1 MLLKHF
7 SRQEKQTT
15 FVAIGGLRV
24 NTSICYVLQILQVFD
39 SCAGELGPDQF
50 NTFALPYLKDIAY
63 RTREKIGEAHLE
75 QVPLVCK
82 H

>member
-1 MLLKHF
+1 MTGPDIISSMLVF
-7 SRQEKQTT
+7 C
-15 FVAIGGLRV
+15 FVF
-24 NTSICYVLQILQVFD
+24 QILQVFD

-63 RTREKIGEAHLE
+63 RTKEKIAEAHLE
-75 QVPLVCK
+75 QVPLVGK